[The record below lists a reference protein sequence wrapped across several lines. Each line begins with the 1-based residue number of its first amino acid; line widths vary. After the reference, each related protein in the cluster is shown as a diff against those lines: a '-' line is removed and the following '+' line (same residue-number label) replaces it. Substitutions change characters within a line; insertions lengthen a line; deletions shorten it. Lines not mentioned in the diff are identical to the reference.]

1 MRSLVNAA
9 KTAIFSTLIVLPT
22 LIATPAA
29 AQEATPAAYSCDAP
43 MTGLPMAEMPM
54 ANMGTMPMMTG
65 TPMAG
70 MGHMMPVDQMYI
82 DMMIPHHQSIIAMAE
97 AAMPR
102 LTDERLREIAQA
114 VIATQQPE
122 IDALRGHRH
131 RLYGDSAPMPM
142 DSAMMGAMMQMMP
155 GMPGNMPQMAS
166 MMNAGDLVA
175 TFCAAENPDLAFID
189 LIIPHH
195 QMAIAASEAALTQ
208 AEDQEIRDIAQDV
221 IDAQQ
226 QEIET
231 LTEIRAEIAAEATP
245 VGS

>member
-1 MRSLVNAA
+1 MRITVDAA
-9 KTAIFSTLIVLPT
+9 KAALVTLIVILAVVPGPVT
-22 LIATPAA
+22 
-29 AQEATPAAYSCDAP
+29 AQEATPAAYNCDSP
-43 MTGLPMAEMPM
+43 MTGVPMAEMPM
-54 ANMGTMPMMTG
+54 AAMGNMPMMTG

-114 VIATQQPE
+114 VIATQRPE
-122 IDALRGHRH
+122 IDALRDYRQQ
-131 RLYGDSAPMPM
+131 LFGDSMPMPM
-142 DSAMMGAMMQMMP
+142 DSAMMEAMMQIMP
-155 GMPGNMPQMAS
+155 GMPGTMPQMAS

-189 LIIPHH
+189 LVITHH
-195 QMAIAASEAALTQ
+195 QMAIAASQSALAQ
-208 AEDQEIRDIAQDV
+208 ADNQEIQDIAQDV

-226 QEIET
+226 LEIET
-231 LTEIRAEIAAEATP
+231 LVEIRAEIAGEATP
-245 VGS
+245 AGS